1 MAIIRRSVQQ
11 RIGGKLRARVDPS
24 DVIQET
30 QLDVVRR
37 LDEYLQN
44 RPMAFRL
51 WLIKL
56 AHQRLSKIERHH
68 LNTAKRAAARE
79 VPLSDRSIDLVRCF
93 FRVNCRHHG
102 LRATA
107 NWPAEYAR
115 LWPR

>member
-1 MAIIRRSVQQ
+1 MAGLADSTETCSLLQRVEAGDADCSEELLQRHWVIIRRSVQQ

-51 WLIKL
+51 WLI
-56 AHQRLSKIERHH
+56 
-68 LNTAKRAAARE
+68 
-79 VPLSDRSIDLVRCF
+79 
-93 FRVNCRHHG
+93 
-102 LRATA
+102 
-107 NWPAEYAR
+107 
-115 LWPR
+115 